1 MRFALRRARATKGL
15 LLAAAGAALVAT
27 VALTGL
33 AAYNRD
39 VVDSG
44 TRNVL
49 AAATAEERS
58 ILVRASAG
66 RTDEALRERDGAL
79 RERVSADLAGLP
91 ARVSTAGYAAGRQL
105 RGDTGD
111 AVADRSGT
119 TYASVMFLDDLP
131 AHARLTAGA
140 WPQPGAGPVQTA
152 IAEVA
157 ATTLRVGVGD
167 RIPITDGLSGRVT
180 EVVVSGVFTPVD
192 PDAAYWRLA
201 PETATGSLPQAAT
214 YGPLTVS
221 RDDFATHFLA
231 NASAGWL
238 VEPDLAGVGP
248 AALDRLADAAGRI
261 TTSTPAEAGLGESA
275 VVSSDLVALVHR
287 LQQATLVGRSALV
300 TPMLLVVVL
309 GGYALLLVA
318 ILLTEHRRGE
328 TALLRARGA
337 ARWQLAGLTARE
349 ATFVVLPAVVLAPP
363 LVVELLGLAGRL
375 PGLGAVSFRPDL
387 SADSTVWL
395 VAGLAAAGCALAMIG
410 PSLRR
415 GDSYVADLA
424 SRSRPSRRGMVQRAG
439 LDVLLVG
446 LALLSW
452 YQLSR
457 YSSPLSRSRGGEL
470 GIDPLLAAAPTLGVL
485 AGAVLAL
492 RLLPPLVRLAARWVD
507 RRPWTAVM
515 LGTWQAGR
523 RPHAGPVLL
532 LALAVAVGTLAWS
545 LTGTSQRSLDDQ
557 AAHRVGADLRLTEAK
572 GAAPDGRADQL
583 AGLPGS
589 RAVLPVWRE
598 PVRLGSGAEP
608 ATMLAVDAGTAGA
621 VLRLRSDLAGGST
634 DRLLGGLA
642 DARVQAPQTLLPA
655 GTRRLTGQLRTRGD
669 VEDGSAPIRHEVVLS
684 DARGDH
690 RRVALGT
697 TGWDGQPLRFAV
709 DLPAGDGPWRLAGFT
724 AETLGGPRLSLDW
737 RLSNLR
743 ASPDSTTGSR
753 VDLAV
758 DGAWQLVDRAGTATA
773 STVSGTTLS
782 GRYERDTPA
791 NWNAPR
797 TPVQLAVTRPVGT
810 DRVPVVATGS
820 ALDVLHVDVG
830 AQTRL
835 FLGGAE
841 VDVVVVDRVAALPG
855 DVEDAALLVDLPS
868 LRARLFHERG
878 IVRAPQEWWVAARP
892 GAAAQVAGAAV
903 ELGDLTVLDRQDV
916 ADELARDPFG
926 VGARGALFV
935 AALAAVLL
943 AAVGVAVDVSATAR
957 RRARELAVLHTLGA
971 GHRLVARSLLAEQS
985 FLAGMGVLVGLAVG
999 IGVAATMA
1007 PLVILTPS
1015 ADRPDPPPLLSVD
1028 WPPVLGTGVGLLALA
1043 LAFSA
1048 AVSVSVRRRLTA
1060 AQLRGGEDQ

>member
-15 LLAAAGAALVAT
+15 LLAAVGAALVAT

-66 RTDEALRERDGAL
+66 RTDAVLRDRDGAL
-79 RERVSADLAGLP
+79 RERVAADLAGLP

-111 AVADRSGT
+111 AVADRSGA

-131 AHARLTAGA
+131 AHARLTSGA
-140 WPQPGAGPVQTA
+140 WPQTGADPVQTA

-167 RIPITDGLSGRVT
+167 RIPITDGLSGQVT
-180 EVVVSGVFTPVD
+180 EVVVTGVFTPVD

-214 YGPLTVS
+214 YGPMTVT
-221 RDDFATHFLA
+221 RDDFVTHFLA

-248 AALDRLADAAGRI
+248 TALDRLAEAATRI
-261 TTSTPAEAGLGESA
+261 TTSSSAQAGLGDSA
-275 VVSSDLVALVHR
+275 VVTGDLVDLVHR
-287 LQQATLVGRSALV
+287 LRQATLVGRSALV

-349 ATFVVLPAVVLAPP
+349 AALVVLPAVVLAPP
-363 LVVELLGLAGRL
+363 LVVELLGLADRL
-375 PGLGAVSFRPDL
+375 PGLAAVSLRSDL
-387 SADSTVWL
+387 WADPTVWL
-395 VAGLAAAGCALAMIG
+395 VAGLAAAGCAAAMIG

-439 LDVLLVG
+439 LDVVLVG

-457 YSSPLSRSRGGEL
+457 YSSPLSRARGGEL
-470 GIDPLLAAAPTLGVL
+470 GVDPLLAAAPTLGVL

-492 RLLPPLVRLAARWVD
+492 RLLPPLVRLTERWVD
-507 RRPWTAVM
+507 RRPWTGVM

-545 LTGTSQRSLDDQ
+545 LAGTSQRSLDDQ
-557 AAHRVGADLRLTEAK
+557 AAHRVGADLRLTEAT

-583 AGLPGS
+583 ATLPGT
-589 RAVLPVWRE
+589 RAVLPAWRE
-598 PVRLGSGAEP
+598 PVRLGAGAEP
-608 ATMLAVDAGTAGA
+608 ATMVAVDAGAA
-621 VLRLRSDLAGGST
+621 DEVLRLRSDLAGGST

-642 DARVQAPQTLLPA
+642 DARVQAPETVLPV
-655 GTRRLTGQLRTRGD
+655 GTRRLTGQLRTWGD
-669 VEDGSAPIRHEVVLS
+669 VDDGLRIRHEVVLS
-684 DARGDH
+684 DTRGEH
-690 RRVALGT
+690 RRVALGS
-697 TGWDGQPLRFAV
+697 TGRGGEPLRFSV
-709 DLPAGDGPWRLAGFT
+709 ELPAGDGPWRLAGFT

-743 ASPDSTTGSR
+743 ASPDSTTGTP
-753 VDLAV
+753 VDLAA
-758 DGAWQLVDRAGTATA
+758 DGPWQLVDRAGTATA
-773 STVSGTTLS
+773 SRVSGTTLA
-782 GRYERDTPA
+782 GRYERDIPA
-791 NWNAPR
+791 GWFARN
-797 TPVQLAVTRPVGT
+797 TPVQLAVTRPTGT
-810 DRVPVVATGS
+810 DRVPVVATGA
-820 ALDVLHVDVG
+820 ALDMLHVGVG

-841 VDVVVVDRVAALPG
+841 VDVVLVDRVAALPG

-868 LRARLFHERG
+868 LRTRLFHERG
-878 IVRAPQEWWVAARP
+878 IVRAPQEWWVAART
-892 GAAAQVAGAAV
+892 GAAAQVAGAAAA
-903 ELGDLTVLDRQDV
+903 LDDLTVLDRQDV

-943 AAVGVAVDVSATAR
+943 AAVGAAVDVSATAR

-1015 ADRPDPPPLLSVD
+1015 ADRPDPPPLLNVD
-1028 WPPVLGTGVGLLALA
+1028 WPPVLGTAVGLLALA

-1060 AQLRGGEDQ
+1060 AHLRTGEDQ

>member
-1 MRFALRRARATKGL
+1 M
-15 LLAAAGAALVAT
+15 AAAGA
-27 VALTGL
+27 
-33 AAYNRD
+33 
-39 VVDSG
+39 S
-44 TRNVL
+44 
-49 AAATAEERS
+49 
-58 ILVRASAG
+58 
-66 RTDEALRERDGAL
+66 
-79 RERVSADLAGLP
+79 
-91 ARVSTAGYAAGRQL
+91 
-105 RGDTGD
+105 
-111 AVADRSGT
+111 
-119 TYASVMFLDDLP
+119 
-131 AHARLTAGA
+131 
-140 WPQPGAGPVQTA
+140 PVQTA

-180 EVVVSGVFTPVD
+180 EVVVAGVFTPVD

-214 YGPLTVS
+214 YGPMTVS
-221 RDDFATHFLA
+221 RDDFDAHFLA

-248 AALDRLADAAGRI
+248 TALDRLADAAARI

-275 VVSSDLVALVHR
+275 VVTSDLVALVRR

-337 ARWQLAGLTARE
+337 ARWQVAGLTARE

-363 LVVELLGLAGRL
+363 LVVELLGLAGRI
-375 PGLGAVSFRPDL
+375 PGLAAVSFRPDL
-387 SADSTVWL
+387 SADPTVWL
-395 VAGLAAAGCALAMIG
+395 VAGLAAVGCAVAMIG

-470 GIDPLLAAAPTLGVL
+470 GVDPLLAAAPTLGVL

-492 RLLPPLVRLAARWVD
+492 RLLPVLVRLAERWVD

-545 LTGTSQRSLDDQ
+545 LAGTSQRSLDDQ

-583 AGLPGS
+583 AALPGA
-589 RAVLPVWRE
+589 RAVLPAWRE
-598 PVRLGSGAEP
+598 PVRLGSGTEP
-608 ATMLAVDAGTAGA
+608 ATMVAVDAGTADG

-634 DRLLGGLA
+634 DRLLAGLA
-642 DARVQAPQTLLPA
+642 TARVQAPETLLPA
-655 GTRRLTGQLRTRGD
+655 GTRRLTGQLRTRGG
-669 VEDGSAPIRHEVVLS
+669 DGDNGTRIRHELVLS
-684 DARGDH
+684 DARGEH
-690 RRVALGT
+690 RRVLLGS
-697 TGWDGQPLRFAV
+697 TGWGGEPLGFSV
-709 DLPAGDGPWRLAGFT
+709 ELPASDEPWRLAGFT
-724 AETLGGPRLSLDW
+724 ADTLGAPRLSLDW
-737 RLSNLR
+737 RLSDLR
-743 ASPDSTTGSR
+743 ASPDSTTGTP
-753 VDLAV
+753 VDLAT
-758 DGAWQLVDRAGTATA
+758 DGAWQLVDRAGAATA
-773 STVSGTTLS
+773 ATVSGTTLA
-782 GRYERDTPA
+782 GRYERDIPA
-791 NWNAPR
+791 GWFAR
-797 TPVQLAVTRPVGT
+797 STPVQLAVTRPAGT
-810 DRVPVVATGS
+810 NQVPVIATGA
-820 ALDVLHVDVG
+820 ALDLLHVDVG

-855 DVEDAALLVDLPS
+855 DVRDAALLVDLPS
-868 LRARLFHERG
+868 LRTRLFHERG
-878 IVRAPQEWWVAARP
+878 IVRVPQEWWVAARP
-892 GAAAQVAGAAV
+892 GAAAQVAGAAAA
-903 ELGDLTVLDRQDV
+903 LDGLTVLDRQDV

-926 VGARGALFV
+926 VGARGALFI

-957 RRARELAVLHTLGA
+957 RRARNSPYSTPLARVTA
-971 GHRLVARSLLAEQS
+971 WWPGHCW
-985 FLAGMGVLVGLAVG
+985 
-999 IGVAATMA
+999 
-1007 PLVILTPS
+1007 PS
-1015 ADRPDPPPLLSVD
+1015 SRYWPVWGCSSGWPWGSV
-1028 WPPVLGTGVGLLALA
+1028 W
-1043 LAFSA
+1043 
-1048 AVSVSVRRRLTA
+1048 RRRWP
-1060 AQLRGGEDQ
+1060 RW

>member
-15 LLAAAGAALVAT
+15 LLAAAGVALVAT

-66 RTDEALRERDGAL
+66 RTDEALRQHDSAL
-79 RERVSADLAGLP
+79 RERVAADLAGLP

-111 AVADRSGT
+111 AAADRSGA

-131 AHARLTAGA
+131 AHARLVSGA
-140 WPQPGAGPVQTA
+140 WPQTGASPVQTA

-180 EVVVSGVFTPVD
+180 EVVVTGVFAPVD

-201 PETATGSLPQAAT
+201 PETTTGSLPQAAT
-214 YGPLTVS
+214 YGPMTVS
-221 RDDFATHFLA
+221 RDDFVTHFLA

-248 AALDRLADAAGRI
+248 TALDRLGTAAGRI
-261 TTSTPAEAGLGESA
+261 TTSTAADAGLGESA
-275 VVSSDLVALVHR
+275 VVTSDLVALVHR

-337 ARWQLAGLTARE
+337 ARWQVAGLTARE
-349 ATFVVLPAVVLAPP
+349 ATLVVLPAVLLAPP
-363 LVVELLGLAGRL
+363 LVAELLRLAGRL
-375 PGLGAVSFRPDL
+375 PGLAAVSFRPEA
-387 SADSTVWL
+387 STDSMVWL
-395 VAGLAAAGCALAMIG
+395 VTGLAAAGCAVAMIG

-415 GDSYVADLA
+415 GDDYVAELA

-439 LDVLLVG
+439 MDILLVG

-457 YSSPLSRSRGGEL
+457 YSSPLARSRGGEL
-470 GIDPLLAAAPTLGVL
+470 GVDPLLAAAPTLGVL

-492 RLLPPLVRLAARWVD
+492 RLLPPLVRLAERWLD
-507 RRPWTAVM
+507 RRSWTAVM

-545 LTGTSQRSLDDQ
+545 LAGTSQRSLDDQ
-557 AAHRVGADLRLTEAK
+557 AAHRVGADLRLTEVK
-572 GAAPDGRADQL
+572 GTTPDDRADQL
-583 AGLPGS
+583 ADLPGVGS
-589 RAVLPVWRE
+589 VLPVWRE
-598 PVRLGSGAEP
+598 PVRLGSGVES
-608 ATMLAVDAGTAGA
+608 ATMLAMDAEAATA
-621 VLRLRSDLAGGST
+621 VLRLRPDLAGGST

-642 DARVQAPQTLLPA
+642 DARAQAPETLLPA
-655 GTRRLTGQLRTRGD
+655 GTRRLTGQLRTRSD
-669 VEDGSAPIRHEVVLS
+669 VDNGMRIRHDVVLT
-684 DARGDH
+684 DARGEHH
-690 RRVALGT
+690 RLTLGT
-697 TGWDGQPLRFAV
+697 TGWDGEPLRFSV
-709 DLPAGDGPWRLAGFT
+709 ELPTGDEPWRLAGFT
-724 AETLGGPRLSLDW
+724 TDTVAAAQLSLDW

-743 ASPDSTTGSR
+743 ASPDSTNGTP
-753 VDLAV
+753 VELA
-758 DGAWQLVDRAGTATA
+758 GPWQLVDRAGTATA
-773 STVSGTTLS
+773 STVSGTTLA
-782 GRYERDTPA
+782 GRYERDISVGWYA
-791 NWNAPR
+791 R
-797 TPVQLAVTRPVGT
+797 DTPVQLAVTTAADPN
-810 DRVPVVATGS
+810 RVPVVATGA
-820 ALDVLHVDVG
+820 ALDLLHVDVG

-841 VDVVVVDRVAALPG
+841 VDVVLVDRVAALPG
-855 DVEDAALLVDLPS
+855 DVTDAALLVDLPS
-868 LRARLFHERG
+868 LRTRLFHERG
-878 IVRAPQEWWVAARP
+878 IVRAPQEWWVAAQP
-892 GAAAQVAGAAV
+892 GAAAQVAGAAAA
-903 ELGDLTVLDRQDV
+903 LGELTVLDRQDV

-1007 PLVILTPS
+1007 PLVILTAS

-1028 WPPVLGTGVGLLALA
+1028 WPPVLVTGVGLLALA

-1048 AVSVSVRRRLTA
+1048 AASVSVRRRLTA
-1060 AQLRGGEDQ
+1060 AQLRAGEDQ

>member
-1 MRFALRRARATKGL
+1 MRFALRRARATRGL

-27 VALTGL
+27 VALAGL

-66 RTDEALRERDGAL
+66 RTAEALRDRDDAL
-79 RERVSADLAGLP
+79 RKQVAADLAGLP

-111 AVADRSGT
+111 AVADRSGA

-131 AHARLTAGA
+131 AHARLTAGS
-140 WPQPGAGPVQTA
+140 WPQTGADPVQTA

-157 ATTLRVGVGD
+157 ATTLRVGAGD
-167 RIPITDGLSGRVT
+167 RIPITDGLSGQVT
-180 EVVVSGVFTPVD
+180 EIVVTGVFTPVD

-201 PETATGSLPQAAT
+201 PETTTGSLPQAAT
-214 YGPLTVS
+214 YGPMTVS
-221 RDDFATHFLA
+221 RDDFDAHFLA

-248 AALDRLADAAGRI
+248 TALDRLADAAGRI
-261 TTSTPAEAGLGESA
+261 TTSSPAEAGLGDSA
-275 VVSSDLVALVHR
+275 VVSGDLVDLVQR
-287 LQQATLVGRSALV
+287 LRQATLVGRSALV

-349 ATFVVLPAVVLAPP
+349 ATLVVLPAVFLAPP
-363 LVVELLGLAGRL
+363 LVMELLGLADRL
-375 PGLGAVSFRPDL
+375 PGLAAVSLRPDW
-387 SADSTVWL
+387 ADPTVWL
-395 VAGLAAAGCALAMIG
+395 VAGLAAAGCAVAMIG

-457 YSSPLSRSRGGEL
+457 YSSPLSRSRGGQL
-470 GIDPLLAAAPTLGVL
+470 GVDPLLAAAPTLGVL

-492 RLLPPLVRLAARWVD
+492 RLLPPLVRLTERWVD

-545 LTGTSQRSLDDQ
+545 LAGTSQRSLDDQ
-557 AAHRVGADLRLTEAK
+557 AAHRVGADLRLTEAT

-583 AGLPGS
+583 ADLPGI
-589 RAVLPVWRE
+589 RAVLPAWRE
-598 PVRLGSGAEP
+598 PVRLGAGAEP
-608 ATMLAVDAGTAGA
+608 ATMVAVDAGAA
-621 VLRLRSDLAGGST
+621 DQVLRLRADLAGGST

-642 DARVQAPQTLLPA
+642 DARVPAPETVLPT
-655 GTRRLTGQLRTRGD
+655 GTRLTGQLRTRGD
-669 VEDGSAPIRHEVVLS
+669 VDSGVPIRHEMVLS
-684 DARGDH
+684 DARGEH
-690 RRVALGT
+690 RRVALGS
-697 TGWDGQPLRFAV
+697 TGWDGEPLRFSV
-709 DLPAGDGPWRLAGFT
+709 ELPAGDGPWRLAGFT

-737 RLSNLR
+737 RLSDLR
-743 ASPDSTTGSR
+743 AGPDATTGTR
-753 VDLAV
+753 VDLTA
-758 DGAWQLVDRAGTATA
+758 DGPWQLVDRAGTATA
-773 STVSGTTLS
+773 PTVSGVTLA
-782 GRYERDTPA
+782 GRYERDIPA
-791 NWNAPR
+791 GWFARN
-797 TPVQLAVTRPVGT
+797 TPVQLAVTRTAGPG
-810 DRVPVVATGS
+810 RVPVVATGA
-820 ALDVLHVDVG
+820 ALDMLHVEVG

-841 VDVVVVDRVAALPG
+841 VDVVLVDRVTALPG

-868 LRARLFHERG
+868 LRTRLFHERG
-878 IVRAPQEWWVAARP
+878 IVRSPQEWWVAVRP
-892 GAAAQVAGAAV
+892 GTAAQVAGAAAA
-903 ELGDLTVLDRQDV
+903 LDDLTVLDRQDV

-999 IGVAATMA
+999 VGVAATMA

-1060 AQLRGGEDQ
+1060 AHLRTGEDQ

>member
-1 MRFALRRARATKGL
+1 MRFALRRARATRGL

-58 ILVRASAG
+58 VLVRASAG
-66 RTDEALRERDGAL
+66 GTDAGLRDRDGAL
-79 RERVSADLAGLP
+79 RQRVEADLAGLP
-91 ARVSTAGYAAGRQL
+91 ARVSAAGYAAGRQL

-111 AVADRSGT
+111 AVADRSGV

-131 AHARLTAGA
+131 AHARLTSGTWPRTGA
-140 WPQPGAGPVQTA
+140 DPVQTA
-152 IAEVA
+152 IGAAA

-167 RIPITDGLSGRVT
+167 RVPITDGLTGRVT
-180 EVVVSGVFTPVD
+180 EVVVTGVFSPVD

-201 PETATGSLPQAAT
+201 PETSTGSLSQAAT
-214 YGPLTVS
+214 YGPMTVS

-238 VEPDLAGVGP
+238 VEPDLAGIGP
-248 AALDRLADAAGRI
+248 AALDRLADAAARI
-261 TTSTPAEAGLGESA
+261 TTSSAADAGLGDSA
-275 VVSSDLVALVHR
+275 VVSGDLVDLVRR
-287 LQQATLVGRSALV
+287 LRQATLVGRSALV

-337 ARWQLAGLTARE
+337 ARWQVAGLTARE
-349 ATFVVLPAVVLAPP
+349 ATLVVLPAVVLAPP
-363 LVVELLGLAGRL
+363 LVVELLGLADRL
-375 PGLGAVSFRPDL
+375 PGLAAVSLRPDG
-387 SADSTVWL
+387 ADPAVWL
-395 VAGLAAAGCALAMIG
+395 VAAIAAAGCAAAMIG

-424 SRSRPSRRGMVQRAG
+424 SRSRPSRRGVVQRAG

-470 GIDPLLAAAPTLGVL
+470 GVDPLLAAAPTLGVL

-492 RLLPPLVRLAARWVD
+492 RLLPPLVRLTERWVD
-507 RRPWTAVM
+507 RRPWTAVL

-545 LTGTSQRSLDDQ
+545 LAGTAQRSLDDQ
-557 AAHRVGADLRLTEAK
+557 AAHRVGADLRLTETT

-583 AGLPGS
+583 ADLPGT
-589 RAVLPVWRE
+589 RAVLPAWRE
-598 PVRLGSGAEP
+598 PVRLGAGAEP
-608 ATMLAVDAGTAGA
+608 ATMVAVDAGAADG

-634 DRLLGGLA
+634 GRLLGGLA
-642 DARVQAPQTLLPA
+642 DARVPAPATVLPT
-655 GTRRLTGQLRTRGD
+655 GTRWLTGQLRTRGVVD
-669 VEDGSAPIRHEVVLS
+669 VGTGGPIRHEVVLS
-684 DARGDH
+684 DARGEH
-690 RRVALGT
+690 RRLVLGS
-697 TGWDGQPLRFAV
+697 TGWDGQPLRFSV
-709 DLPAGDGPWRLAGFT
+709 ELPAGDGQWRLAGFT
-724 AETLGGPRLSLDW
+724 TETRGGPRLSLDW
-737 RLSNLR
+737 RLSDLR
-743 ASPDSTTGSR
+743 ASPDTSAGTP
-753 VDLAV
+753 VDLGA
-758 DGAWQLVDRAGTATA
+758 DGPWQVVDRAGTATA
-773 STVSGTTLS
+773 STGAGATLS
-782 GRYERDTPA
+782 GRYARDMPVS
-791 NWNAPR
+791 WNAPD
-797 TPVQLAVTRPVGT
+797 TPVQLAVTRPAGT
-810 DRVPVVATGS
+810 NPVPVVATAA
-820 ALDVLHVDVG
+820 ALDMLHVDVG
-830 AQTRL
+830 TQTRL

-841 VDVVVVDRVAALPG
+841 VDVVVVDRVTALPG

-868 LRARLFHERG
+868 LRGRLFHAHG
-878 IVRAPQEWWVAARP
+878 IVRAPQEWWVAAQP
-892 GAAAQVAGAAV
+892 GAAAQVAGVAAA
-903 ELGDLTVLDRQDV
+903 LHGLTALDRRDV
-916 ADELARDPFG
+916 ADQLARDPFG

-957 RRARELAVLHTLGA
+957 RRAGELAVLHTLGA

-985 FLAGMGVLVGLAVG
+985 LLAGMGVLVGLAVG

-1007 PLVILTPS
+1007 PLVILTPA

-1028 WPPVLGTGVGLLALA
+1028 WVPVLGTGVGLLALA

-1048 AVSVSVRRRLTA
+1048 AVSVNVRRRLTA
-1060 AQLRGGEDQ
+1060 AHLRAGESQ

>member
-1 MRFALRRARATKGL
+1 MRFALRRARATRGL

-27 VALTGL
+27 VALAGL

-49 AAATAEERS
+49 TAATAEERS

-66 RTDEALRERDGAL
+66 RTADALRDRDDAL
-79 RERVSADLAGLP
+79 RKQVAADLAGLP

-105 RGDTGD
+105 HGDTGD
-111 AVADRSGT
+111 AVADRSGA

-140 WPQPGAGPVQTA
+140 WPQTGAEPVQTA

-167 RIPITDGLSGRVT
+167 RIPITDGLSGQVT
-180 EVVVSGVFTPVD
+180 EVVVTGVFTPVD

-201 PETATGSLPQAAT
+201 PETTTGSLPQAAT
-214 YGPLTVS
+214 YGPMTVS
-221 RDDFATHFLA
+221 RDDFDTHFLA

-248 AALDRLADAAGRI
+248 TALGRLADAAGRI
-261 TTSTPAEAGLGESA
+261 TTSSPAEAGLGDSA
-275 VVSSDLVALVHR
+275 VVSGDLVDLVQR
-287 LQQATLVGRSALV
+287 LRQATLVGRSALV

-349 ATFVVLPAVVLAPP
+349 ATLVVLPAVFLAPP
-363 LVVELLGLAGRL
+363 LVVELLGLADRL
-375 PGLGAVSFRPDL
+375 PGLAAVSLRPDW
-387 SADSTVWL
+387 ADPTVWL
-395 VAGLAAAGCALAMIG
+395 VAGLAAAGCAAAMIG

-457 YSSPLSRSRGGEL
+457 YSSPLSRSRGGQL
-470 GIDPLLAAAPTLGVL
+470 GVDPLLAAAPTLGVL

-492 RLLPPLVRLAARWVD
+492 RLLPPLVRLTERWVD

-523 RPHAGPVLL
+523 RPHTGPVLL

-545 LTGTSQRSLDDQ
+545 LAGTSQRSLDDQ
-557 AAHRVGADLRLTEAK
+557 AAHRVGADLRLTEAT

-583 AGLPGS
+583 ADLPGI
-589 RAVLPVWRE
+589 RAVLPAWRE
-598 PVRLGSGAEP
+598 PVRLGAGAEP
-608 ATMLAVDAGTAGA
+608 ATMVAVDADAA
-621 VLRLRSDLAGGST
+621 DQVLRLRADLAGGST

-642 DARVQAPQTLLPA
+642 DARVPAPQTVLPV
-655 GTRRLTGQLRTRGD
+655 GTRRLTGQLRTRSDLDSG
-669 VEDGSAPIRHEVVLS
+669 VPIRHEMVLS
-684 DARGDH
+684 DARGEH
-690 RRVALGT
+690 RRVTLGS
-697 TGWDGQPLRFAV
+697 TGWDGEPLRFSV
-709 DLPAGDGPWRLAGFT
+709 ELPAGDGPWRLAGFT
-724 AETLGGPRLSLDW
+724 AETLGGPRLNLDW
-737 RLSNLR
+737 RLSNLH
-743 ASPDSTTGSR
+743 ASPDTTTGTP
-753 VDLAV
+753 VDLTA
-758 DGAWQLVDRAGTATA
+758 DGPWQLVDRAGTATA
-773 STVSGTTLS
+773 PTVSGATLA
-782 GRYERDTPA
+782 GRYARDIPA
-791 NWNAPR
+791 GWFARN
-797 TPVQLAVTRPVGT
+797 TPVQLAVTRTAGPG
-810 DRVPVVATGS
+810 RVPVVATGS
-820 ALDVLHVDVG
+820 ALDMLHIDVG

-841 VDVVVVDRVAALPG
+841 VDVVLVDRVTALPG

-868 LRARLFHERG
+868 LRTRLFHEHG
-878 IVRAPQEWWVAARP
+878 IIRSPQEWWVAARP
-892 GAAAQVAGAAV
+892 GAAAQVAGAAAA
-903 ELGDLTVLDRQDV
+903 LDDLTVLDRQDV

-985 FLAGMGVLVGLAVG
+985 FLAGIGVLVGLAVG

-1007 PLVILTPS
+1007 PLVILTAS

-1060 AQLRGGEDQ
+1060 AHLRTGEDQ

>member
-1 MRFALRRARATKGL
+1 MRFALRRARATRGL

-49 AAATAEERS
+49 ASATAEERS
-58 ILVRASAG
+58 VLVRASAG
-66 RTDEALRERDGAL
+66 RTEAALRDRDGAL
-79 RERVSADLAGLP
+79 REQVAADLAGLP
-91 ARVSTAGYAAGRQL
+91 ARISAAGYAAGRQL

-111 AVADRSGT
+111 AVADRSGA

-131 AHARLTAGA
+131 AHARLTSGA
-140 WPQPGAGPVQTA
+140 WPQPGASPVQTA

-167 RIPITDGLSGRVT
+167 RIPITDGLTGRVT
-180 EVVVSGVFTPVD
+180 EVVVTGVFTPVD

-201 PETATGSLPQAAT
+201 PETSTGSLPQAAT

-238 VEPDLAGVGP
+238 VEPDLAGIGP
-248 AALDRLADAAGRI
+248 TALDRLADAAARI
-261 TTSTPAEAGLGESA
+261 TTSSSTEAGLGDSA
-275 VVSSDLVALVHR
+275 VVSGDLVDLVQR
-287 LQQATLVGRSALV
+287 LRQATLVGRSALV

-337 ARWQLAGLTARE
+337 ARWQVAGLTARE
-349 ATFVVLPAVVLAPP
+349 ATLVVLPAVVLAPP
-363 LVVELLGLAGRL
+363 LVVELLGLADRL
-375 PGLGAVSFRPDL
+375 PGLAAVSLRPDW
-387 SADSTVWL
+387 ADPTVWL
-395 VAGLAAAGCALAMIG
+395 VAGIAAAGCAAAMIG

-470 GIDPLLAAAPTLGVL
+470 GVDPLLAAAPTLGVL

-492 RLLPPLVRLAARWVD
+492 RLLPPLVRLTERWVD

-545 LTGTSQRSLDDQ
+545 LAGTAQRSLDDQ
-557 AAHRVGADLRLTEAK
+557 AAHRVGADLRLTETT
-572 GAAPDGRADQL
+572 GAAPDDRADQL
-583 AGLPGS
+583 ADLPGT

-598 PVRLGSGAEP
+598 PVRLGAGAEP
-608 ATMLAVDAGTAGA
+608 ATMVAVDADGA
-621 VLRLRSDLAGGST
+621 DGVLRLRADLAGGST
-634 DRLLGGLA
+634 DRLLDGLA
-642 DARVQAPQTLLPA
+642 DGRVRAPATALPA
-655 GTRRLTGQLRTRGD
+655 GTRRLTGQLRTRGVVD
-669 VEDGSAPIRHEVVLS
+669 SGVPIRHEVVLS
-684 DARGDH
+684 DARGEH
-690 RRVALGT
+690 RRVALGS
-697 TGWDGQPLRFAV
+697 TGWAGEPLRFSV
-709 DLPAGDGPWRLAGFT
+709 ELPATDGPWRLAGFT

-743 ASPDSTTGSR
+743 ASPDTSTGTPI
-753 VDLAV
+753 DLDA
-758 DGAWQLVDRAGTATA
+758 GGPWQLVDRAGTAITA
-773 STVSGTTLS
+773 TGSGAALS
-782 GRYERDTPA
+782 GRYARDVPVT
-791 NWNAPR
+791 WNAPD
-797 TPVQLAVTRPVGT
+797 TPVQLAVTHPGGT
-810 DRVPVVATGS
+810 NRVPVVATAV
-820 ALDVLHVDVG
+820 ALDMLHVDVG

-868 LRARLFHERG
+868 LRTRLFHEHG
-878 IVRAPQEWWVAARP
+878 IVRSPQEWWVAARP
-892 GAAAQVAGAAV
+892 GAAAQVAGAAAA
-903 ELGDLTVLDRQDV
+903 LDDLTVLDRRDV
-916 ADELARDPFG
+916 ADQLARDPFG

-971 GHRLVARSLLAEQS
+971 GHRLVARSLLAEQAL
-985 FLAGMGVLVGLAVG
+985 LAGMGVLVGLAVG

-1028 WPPVLGTGVGLLALA
+1028 WAPVLGTGVGLLALA

-1060 AQLRGGEDQ
+1060 AHLRAGEDQ

>member
-1 MRFALRRARATKGL
+1 MRFALRRARATRGL

-27 VALTGL
+27 VALAGL
-33 AAYNRD
+33 AAYSRD

-49 AAATAEERS
+49 TAATAEERS

-66 RTDEALRERDGAL
+66 RTAEALRDRDDAL
-79 RERVSADLAGLP
+79 RKQVAADLAGLP

-111 AVADRSGT
+111 AVADRSGA

-131 AHARLTAGA
+131 AHARLTAGS
-140 WPQPGAGPVQTA
+140 WPQTGAGPVQTA

-167 RIPITDGLSGRVT
+167 RIPITDGLSGQVT
-180 EVVVSGVFTPVD
+180 EVVVTGVFTPVD
-192 PDAAYWRLA
+192 PDSAYWRLA
-201 PETATGSLPQAAT
+201 PETTTGSLPQAAT
-214 YGPLTVS
+214 YGPMTVS
-221 RDDFATHFLA
+221 RDDFDTHFLA

-248 AALDRLADAAGRI
+248 TALDRLADAAGRI
-261 TTSTPAEAGLGESA
+261 TTSSPAEAGLGDSA
-275 VVSSDLVALVHR
+275 VVSGDLVDLVQR
-287 LQQATLVGRSALV
+287 LRQATLVGRSALV

-337 ARWQLAGLTARE
+337 ARWQVAGLTARE
-349 ATFVVLPAVVLAPP
+349 ATLVVLPAVFLAPP
-363 LVVELLGLAGRL
+363 LVVELLGLADRL
-375 PGLGAVSFRPDL
+375 PGLAAVSLRPDW
-387 SADSTVWL
+387 ADPTVWL
-395 VAGLAAAGCALAMIG
+395 VAGLAAAGCAAAMIG

-457 YSSPLSRSRGGEL
+457 YSSPLSRSRGGQL
-470 GIDPLLAAAPTLGVL
+470 GVDPLLAAAPTLGVL

-492 RLLPPLVRLAARWVD
+492 RLLPPLVRLTERWVD

-545 LTGTSQRSLDDQ
+545 LAGTSQRSLDDQ
-557 AAHRVGADLRLTEAK
+557 AAHRVGADLRLTEAT

-583 AGLPGS
+583 ADLPGI
-589 RAVLPVWRE
+589 RAVLPAWRE
-598 PVRLGSGAEP
+598 PVRLGAGAEP
-608 ATMLAVDAGTAGA
+608 ATMVAVDAGAA
-621 VLRLRSDLAGGST
+621 DQVLRLRADLAGGST

-642 DARVQAPQTLLPA
+642 DARVPAPETVLPT
-655 GTRRLTGQLRTRGD
+655 GTRLTGQLRTRGD
-669 VEDGSAPIRHEVVLS
+669 VDSGVPIRHEMVLS
-684 DARGDH
+684 DARGEH
-690 RRVALGT
+690 RRVALGS
-697 TGWDGQPLRFAV
+697 TGWDGEPLRFSV
-709 DLPAGDGPWRLAGFT
+709 ELPAGDGPWRLAGFT
-724 AETLGGPRLSLDW
+724 AETLGGPRLNLDW

-743 ASPDSTTGSR
+743 AGPDTTTGTP
-753 VDLAV
+753 VDLTA
-758 DGAWQLVDRAGTATA
+758 DGPWQLVDRAGAATA
-773 STVSGTTLS
+773 PTVSGATLA
-782 GRYERDTPA
+782 GRYERDIPA
-791 NWNAPR
+791 GWFARN
-797 TPVQLAVTRPVGT
+797 TPVQLAVTRTAGPG
-810 DRVPVVATGS
+810 RVPVVATGP
-820 ALDVLHVDVG
+820 ALDMLHVDVG

-841 VDVVVVDRVAALPG
+841 VDVVLVDRVAALPG

-868 LRARLFHERG
+868 LRTRLFHEHG
-878 IVRAPQEWWVAARP
+878 IVRSPQEWWVAARP
-892 GAAAQVAGAAV
+892 GAAAQVAGAAAA
-903 ELGDLTVLDRQDV
+903 LDDLTVLDRQDV

-1007 PLVILTPS
+1007 PLVILTAS

-1060 AQLRGGEDQ
+1060 AHLRTGEDQ